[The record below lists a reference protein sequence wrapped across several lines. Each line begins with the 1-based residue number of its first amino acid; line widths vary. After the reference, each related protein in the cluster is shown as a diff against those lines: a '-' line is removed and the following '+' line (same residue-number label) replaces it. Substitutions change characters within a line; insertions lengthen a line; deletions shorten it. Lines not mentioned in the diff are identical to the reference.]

1 MVVDR
6 MKFRVD
12 LQFQA
17 IVSSLQMSL
26 HILVDLIILLLLQ
39 LSTRSSR
46 RNFRV
51 HRGKSH

>member
-1 MVVDR
+1 M
-6 MKFRVD
+6 
-12 LQFQA
+12 
-17 IVSSLQMSL
+17 VSSLQMSL
-26 HILVDLIILLLLQ
+26 HILVDLIILLLLLQ